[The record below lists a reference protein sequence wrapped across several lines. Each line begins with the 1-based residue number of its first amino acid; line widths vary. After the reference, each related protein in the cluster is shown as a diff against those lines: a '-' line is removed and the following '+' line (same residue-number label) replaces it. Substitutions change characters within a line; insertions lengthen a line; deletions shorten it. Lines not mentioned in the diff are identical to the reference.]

1 MAGEMS
7 YLTTHDT
14 ENELILIKVG
24 GTLDLEKSKS
34 VINDS
39 DRLEKEMPGINILVD
54 CTRVDT
60 VDISQNDIGELAE
73 HFWRNHERSG
83 KTALVTGPQDDRH
96 IMGMM
101 YEFLVKDFE
110 GRMVKVFR
118 SVAEA
123 HIWLAEDQ

>member
-123 HIWLAEDQ
+123 HIWLAEDK